1 MEQTEL
7 LKCQEA
13 MEHRHKLHKL
23 HCHQVLDETTWH
35 KIAMGGKKVSSFM
48 TCTHP
53 KIIIPVFPPSPT
65 VTFVHS
71 IHPPLRAHF
80 LI

>member
-35 KIAMGGKKVSSFM
+35 KITMGGKKF
-48 TCTHP
+48 H
-53 KIIIPVFPPSPT
+53 
-65 VTFVHS
+65 
-71 IHPPLRAHF
+71 L
-80 LI
+80 L